1 MSRNLSCVAGPL
13 SFAFFAIS
21 LCLCGPTVDQAT
33 AQQLRIE
40 SNVYREGRKEPVA
53 TTLTLIDNGFVY
65 DFSLDPM
72 QPDSELAI
80 AIYDYNRKSINLL
93 DCQRQVRLTLEQFE
107 VLKMVEEQR
116 AQLSQ
121 NPDLEFLVAPQFAE
135 QTDIASGVVSLEHP
149 QVSYKATCEKAKD
162 PTALPIYYDAVDQL
176 TRLASSDPER
186 LPPFPRLALNQTIRK
201 YNLMPMRIEMKLASE
216 GLLQRDMQMRSE
228 HTTIWQLST
237 QDQQRIEQAK
247 RKYMNFPVVTLG
259 KFRGL
264 KKDKTEVKNPAQADS
279 AKKPTGN

>member
-1 MSRNLSCVAGPL
+1 MPRYPAHTHRAATFAWLA
-13 SFAFFAIS
+13 FAFCFSGS
-21 LCLCGPTVDQAT
+21 LVEKAA

-40 SNVYREGRKEPVA
+40 SNVYREGRKEPIA

-65 DFSLDPM
+65 DFSIDPM
-72 QPDSELAI
+72 QPDSELEI
-80 AIYDYNRKSINLL
+80 AIYDYNRKSVNLL

-107 VLKMVEEQR
+107 ILKMVEEQR
-116 AQLSQ
+116 SQLTQ

-135 QTDIASGVVSLEHP
+135 QTDIASGTISLEHP
-149 QVSYKATCEKAKD
+149 QVSYKATCEKPKD
-162 PTALPIYYDAVDQL
+162 MTALPIYYDAVDHL

-201 YNLMPMRIEMKLASE
+201 YNLMPTKIEMKLASE
-216 GLLQRDMQMRSE
+216 GLLQRDLQLRSE

-247 RKYMNFPVVTLG
+247 RKYMNYPVVTLG

-264 KKDKTEVKNPAQADS
+264 KKEKTEVKNPASADT
-279 AKKPTGN
+279 AKTPRGN

>member
-1 MSRNLSCVAGPL
+1 MSPNRSSPNRPL
-13 SFAFFAIS
+13 TSAAFALV
-21 LCLCGPTVDQAT
+21 LCLLASAVNQLS

-40 SNVYREGRKEPVA
+40 SNVYREGRKEPIA

-72 QPDSELAI
+72 QPDSELAV
-80 AIYDYNRKSINLL
+80 AIYDYNRKTINLL

-107 VLKMVEEQR
+107 ILKMVEEQR

-121 NPDLEFLVAPQFAE
+121 NSDLEFLVAPQFTE
-135 QTDIASGVVSLEHP
+135 QTDIASGTVSLEHP

-162 PTALPIYYDAVDQL
+162 LTALPIYYDAVDQL

-186 LPPFPRLALNQTIRK
+186 LPPFPRLVLNQTIRK
-201 YNLMPMRIEMKLASE
+201 YNLMPTQIEMKLASE
-216 GLLQRDMQMRSE
+216 GLLQRDLQMRSE

-237 QDQQRIEQAK
+237 LDQQRIDQAK
-247 RKYMNFPVVTLG
+247 RKYMSFPVVTLG

-264 KKDKTEVKNPAQADS
+264 KKEKTEVKNPTATDS
-279 AKKPTGN
+279 AKKPQDN

>member
-1 MSRNLSCVAGPL
+1 MPRNSIRIARLLLTLLALV
-13 SFAFFAIS
+13 I
-21 LCLCGPTVDQAT
+21 CLTGVPVERVL

-65 DFSLDPM
+65 DFSLDPI
-72 QPDSELAI
+72 QPDTELEV

-107 VLKMVEEQR
+107 ILKMMEEQR

-121 NPDLEFLVAPQFAE
+121 NPDLEFLVAPQFTE
-135 QTDIASGVVSLEHP
+135 QTDIASGTVSLEHP
-149 QVSYKATCEKAKD
+149 QVSYKATCEKPKD
-162 PTALPIYYDAVDQL
+162 MTALPIYYDAVDHL

-201 YNLMPMRIEMKLASE
+201 YNLMPTQIEMKLASE
-216 GLLQRDMQMRSE
+216 GLLQRDLQMRSE

-247 RKYMNFPVVTLG
+247 RKYMTYPVVSLG

-264 KKDKTEVKNPAQADS
+264 KKEKTEAKNPDAAE
-279 AKKPTGN
+279 TGKNPQNN